1 MKRLLCLLFAIL
13 IFCQGTVPAFAQ
25 SLDEQLTQL
34 ESQIKDLMKQKEQSE
49 NATKPLESELAS
61 VNKQINALVAQIN
74 SLTAQLGVKEKELV
88 LLEKNITNRQEELE
102 LEQARFAEQVRILY
116 IRDRAQLPM
125 SILLTSSNAKELSHG
140 LAIETSVTKQNL
152 SVIEEISTKMQT
164 LVDDKARAQKQKE
177 ELQNATGRL
186 AQAKKTVDNRGNF
199 LKTEI
204 ATAKQ
209 YQEALTTKISELSA
223 KQQSILAAKNGTFI
237 TGVGEVPLADDPN
250 ASPNFNPGFSP
261 AFAPFSFG
269 GYTHRKGMSQYG
281 AKGRAQSGQS
291 AAQILQAYYG
301 KGPTGK
307 DTGGT
312 IKVAGQGDVDFEG
325 KYLLGIAEMP
335 ASFPK
340 EALKAQAIAA
350 RSYAWRYK
358 KDGKEI
364 CVTEACQVYSK
375 SKSDSPPQAWRDA
388 VNETKGQI
396 IEDVVTYYSST
407 TGGYL
412 TTMGWDTTS
421 GNKDTWTQGAYEKIG
436 NSPWFYKGW
445 YTEGYSSSS
454 NKCGRSHPWLKEE
467 EMADILN
474 AYLAQGKG
482 GVQNDRITPTT
493 TSCFGGNPYSFGE
506 MRDLA
511 NSVGGGAVT
520 SVSSVSVA
528 YANSGST
535 ATITF
540 GTNRGNISIAGG
552 DFKQIFNLR
561 APGYISIKSP
571 LFNIEKK

>member
-1 MKRLLCLLFAIL
+1 MKRLLCLLLSLTLLF
-13 IFCQGTVPAFAQ
+13 TSNVPLYAQ
-25 SLDEQLTQL
+25 SLDEQLTSIENQL
-34 ESQIKDLMKQKEQSE
+34 KELMKQKEQSE
-49 NATKPLESELAS
+49 NATKPLESELAG
-61 VNKQINALVAQIN
+61 VNKQISGLVAKINGLSAQIQ
-74 SLTAQLGVKEKELV
+74 TKEKELV
-88 LLEKNITNRQEELE
+88 LLEKNIEHRSEELA
-102 LEQARFAEQVRILY
+102 LEQARFIEQVRALY
-116 IRDRAQLPM
+116 IRDRAQLPAA
-125 SILLTSSNAKELSHG
+125 IVFTSANANDLSHG
-140 LAIETSVTKQNL
+140 LALEASVTRQNL
-152 SVIEEISTKMQT
+152 LAIEKISGKMKALQ
-164 LVDDKARAQKQKE
+164 DDKVTAQKQKE
-177 ELQNATGRL
+177 DLKNAQTRV
-186 AQAKKTVDNRGNF
+186 AQAKATVDNRGNF
-199 LKTEI
+199 LKGEI
-204 ATAKQ
+204 ANAKK
-209 YQEALTTKISELSA
+209 YQEALSTKIGELSA

-237 TGVGEVPLADDPN
+237 TGVGDVPLADDPN

-269 GYTHRKGMSQYG
+269 AYTHRKGMSQYG

-291 AAQILQAYYG
+291 ANQILQAYYG
-301 KGPTGK
+301 KGPAGK

-312 IKVAGQGDVDFEG
+312 IKVSGHGNMDFEE

-335 ASFPK
+335 HTFPK

-364 CVTEACQVYSK
+364 CTSESCQVFSK
-375 SKSDSPPQAWRDA
+375 SKADSPPQEWRDA

-421 GNKDTWTQGAYEKIG
+421 GNKDTWTSGAYEKIG

-474 AYLAQGKG
+474 AYLVQNKG
-482 GVQNDRITPTT
+482 GTQNDRITPTT
-493 TSCFGGNPYSFGE
+493 TSCFGGNPYSLGE
-506 MRDLA
+506 MKDLA

-520 SVSSVSVA
+520 SVSSVSVS
-528 YANSGST
+528 YSTSGST

-540 GTNRGNISIAGG
+540 GTNRGSISINGA

-561 APGYISIKSP
+561 TPGYISIKSP